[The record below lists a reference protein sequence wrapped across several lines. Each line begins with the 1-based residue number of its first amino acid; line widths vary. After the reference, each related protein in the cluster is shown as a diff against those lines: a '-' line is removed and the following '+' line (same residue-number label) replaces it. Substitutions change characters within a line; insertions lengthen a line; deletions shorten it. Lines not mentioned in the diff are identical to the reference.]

1 MRILYRREAADDIAA
16 AFRWYDSQAPGLGRE
31 FERALAALDILIE
44 TFPEAYPVAFSD
56 VRRALLARF
65 PYAVYYR
72 ELDPDNVEVIACLH
86 TRQRTDLVRDRSG
99 DA

>member
-1 MRILYRREAADDIAA
+1 LRILYRREAADDVAT
-16 AFRWYDSQAPGLGRE
+16 AFRWYDAQGPGLGRE
-31 FERALAALDILIE
+31 FEHALAALTLLIE
-44 TFPEAYPVAFSD
+44 TFPQAYPVVFAT

-72 ELDPDNVEVIACLH
+72 ELDVDAIEVIGCLH
-86 TRQRTDLVRDRSG
+86 TRQHPHLLRERSG